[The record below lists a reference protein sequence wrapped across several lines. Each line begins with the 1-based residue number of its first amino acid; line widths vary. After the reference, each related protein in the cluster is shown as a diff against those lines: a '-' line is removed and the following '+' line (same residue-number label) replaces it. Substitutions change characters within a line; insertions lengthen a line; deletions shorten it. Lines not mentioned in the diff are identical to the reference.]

1 MKISQTV
8 FEYLSGH
15 EIMTGGLTYRR
26 TDKVITI
33 GSPPTSSGGALMRF
47 FSINVD
53 TISNSK
59 QWSTYQNRKSNS
71 YITETPSPK
80 YLYTQIKRP
89 TTPLWSGRVVSVA
102 CKI

>member
-33 GSPPTSSGGALMRF
+33 GSPPTSSGGALIRF
-47 FSINVD
+47 YSINVD
-53 TISNSK
+53 TITLCSNSK

-71 YITETPSPK
+71 
-80 YLYTQIKRP
+80 
-89 TTPLWSGRVVSVA
+89 
-102 CKI
+102 